1 MSDKAPCSHCHQN
14 FLCQLEK
21 GQANCS
27 AFVILY
33 LFLYLVKVTSGTHP
47 PLPRARARAC
57 AADAAHLLLL
67 PPRETTVNGFGPLF
81 LAISLTFPT

>member
-14 FLCQLEK
+14 FLCQLEN

-47 PLPRARARAC
+47 PLPRARARAT
-57 AADAAHLLLL
+57 DAAHLLLL
-67 PPRETTVNGFGPLF
+67 PPRAMTVNVFGPLF